1 MQNNKLKKALN
12 LKNQGIADVDNF
24 IYLNGYEP
32 EEVEVLS
39 RYIKDKYNS
48 CVEIID
54 LRRIIKDFDSSASH
68 ETNATKFIY
77 EFMKIRDEVM
87 QGESFYLILDINSFY
102 NKNEIVTLL
111 SKSNIN
117 FLLWYTSFVPT
128 FTPLFNINRSD
139 DTLNFGVVNEVCP
152 NPDLLPIAFD
162 DGLEKLFGLIKSIE
176 EKEISNASNPNASKE
191 NI

>member
-1 MQNNKLKKALN
+1 MQNNKLKKALD

-54 LRRIIKDFDSSASH
+54 LKRTIKDFDSSASH

-152 NPDLLPIAFD
+152 NPDLLPVAFD

-176 EKEISNASNPNASKE
+176 EKKISNASNPNASKE
-191 NI
+191 NS

>member
-191 NI
+191 NS

>member
-1 MQNNKLKKALN
+1 MQNNKLKKALD

-54 LRRIIKDFDSSASH
+54 LKRIIKDFDSSASH

-139 DTLNFGVVNEVCP
+139 DTLNFWVVNEVCP
-152 NPDLLPIAFD
+152 NPDLLPVAFD

-191 NI
+191 NS

>member
-39 RYIKDKYNS
+39 RYIKDEYNS

-54 LRRIIKDFDSSASH
+54 LKRIIKDFDSSASH

-111 SKSNIN
+111 SKSNIR

-152 NPDLLPIAFD
+152 NPNLLPIAFD

-191 NI
+191 NS

>member
-1 MQNNKLKKALN
+1 MQNNKLKMALD
-12 LKNQGIADVDNF
+12 LKIQGIADVDNF
-24 IYLNGYEP
+24 IYLNGYGLAEAK
-32 EEVEVLS
+32 ELAK
-39 RYIKDKYNS
+39 YIRDKYNKYT
-48 CVEIID
+48 EIID
-54 LRRIIKDFDSSASH
+54 LKKITENFDSSASH

-77 EFMKIRDEVM
+77 EFMKIRDKVM
-87 QGESFYLILDINSFY
+87 QGKSFYLILDINSFY

-191 NI
+191 NS